1 MRRFPPFGRLYQ
13 QQGNDLGPW
22 VACGPGA
29 WEVAKASSFPRMV
42 LPYGAN
48 PAAFRWPVQ
57 GQTVTVTEHGID
69 EQESIRGLARELIS
83 SNDAEAVIANRS
95 VGGLMT
101 FVGVDHE

>member
-1 MRRFPPFGRLYQ
+1 MKPLPPY
-13 QQGNDLGPW
+13 GNRYLVEKPDFGPW
-22 VACGPGA
+22 VCTGPGA
-29 WEVAKASSFPRMV
+29 WEAAKASSFPRMV

-48 PAAFRWPVQ
+48 PAGFRWPVQ

-101 FVGVDHE
+101 FVGADHE